1 MKKKIVASAWVA
13 LAALGGAALAGPV
26 PGKDAAAP
34 PLPFAYLGKWTQDG
48 HTTVFL
54 SRDQS
59 SYAAHVGE
67 NLDSDYRV
75 DAIEENRIVLT
86 YLPLGTQRVLSFS
99 ATSTEALALTFNAPQ
114 QIAAEQEFPIALTVL
129 AARGQNASA
138 TVVLTYDAALLNAV
152 DGDGTPGRIAVRIAA
167 APSAGQAKP
176 TVLRFQA
183 LGGAP
188 AVTSIEIS
196 AQAVDANGRALDIR
210 GPDSHL
216 LRIVP

>member
-1 MKKKIVASAWVA
+1 LKKIVASAWLA
-13 LAALGGAALAGPV
+13 LAALGGAARAGPV

-75 DAIEENRIVLT
+75 DAIEENRILLT
-86 YLPLGTQRVLSFS
+86 YLPLGIQRVLSFS
-99 ATSTEALALTFNAPQ
+99 ATSTEALALTINAPQ
-114 QIAAEQEFPIALTVL
+114 QIAAEQEFPVSLAVL
-129 AARGQNASA
+129 AAPGQNASA
-138 TVVLTYDAALLNAV
+138 TVVLTYDASLLNAV
-152 DGDGTPGRIAVRIAA
+152 DGDGSPGRMSVRIVAA
-167 APSAGQAKP
+167 ASGREAKP

-183 LGGAP
+183 VGGAP
-188 AVTSIEIS
+188 AVTTIEIS

-210 GPDSHL
+210 APASYQ